1 MKIKFFFKKYIEYK
15 CKTNKKRQRDTNDD
29 ITTCFKKLK
38 IISNKKNYILNDNNL
53 LILYGFI

>member
-1 MKIKFFFKKYIEYK
+1 MKIKKFFKKYIEYK

-29 ITTCFKKLK
+29 ITISFKKLK
-38 IISNKKNYILNDNNL
+38 LITNKNYILNDNNL

>member
-1 MKIKFFFKKYIEYK
+1 MKIKNFFKKYIEYK
-15 CKTNKKRQRDTNDD
+15 CKINKKRQRDTNAND

-38 IISNKKNYILNDNNL
+38 IISNRNYILNDNNL